1 MAAKKKVAKKATKP
15 AKKAVK
21 KAPAKK
27 ATAKKAVAKKAP
39 AKKVPAKKAV
49 AKKVTAKKAVA
60 KKAPVKKA
68 AAKKVTAPE
77 KKTPVKKR
85 VKRAKQKFGAAS
97 TASILGLSIGRGKK
111 SKVVKQPKTPSA
123 GKWEKHK
130 NVLIGLRERLT
141 DQRNGLAKESAK
153 EMESYGVHMADS
165 GTDNFDRDFNLSLF
179 SSDQD
184 VIYEIEEALKRI
196 ERGTYGVCELT
207 GKPIPQPRLT
217 AIPWTR
223 FRVDAQ
229 SELER
234 YGAVQNR
241 SLGQLGTITTP
252 GAATKDKVEADL
264 PEPKSKK
271 E

>member
-1 MAAKKKVAKKATKP
+1 MAAKKKVAKKTTKT
-15 AKKAVK
+15 AKKAANKAPSKKAAAK
-21 KAPAKK
+21 KAP
-27 ATAKKAVAKKAP
+27 AKKAVAKKA
-39 AKKVPAKKAV
+39 AAKKAATKKTV
-49 AKKVTAKKAVA
+49 AKEAV
-60 KKAPVKKA
+60 PEKA
-68 AAKKVTAPE
+68 A
-77 KKTPVKKR
+77 PVKKR

-97 TASILGLSIGRGKK
+97 TASILGLPSGGGKK
-111 SKVVKQPKTPSA
+111 SKAVKRPKPPSA

-130 NVLIGLRERLT
+130 NLLIGLRKRLT

-165 GTDNFDRDFNLSLF
+165 GTDNFDRDFNLSLL

-196 ERGTYGVCELT
+196 ERGTYGDCELT
-207 GKPIPQPRLT
+207 GKPIPQPRLS

-252 GAATKDKVEADL
+252 GSANKDKVEAEL

-271 E
+271 D

>member
-1 MAAKKKVAKKATKP
+1 MAAKKKVAKKTTKT

-27 ATAKKAVAKKAP
+27 AVAKKAAAKKAVAKKAVAKKAP
-39 AKKVPAKKAV
+39 AKKAA
-49 AKKVTAKKAVA
+49 A
-60 KKAPVKKA
+60 KKA
-68 AAKKVTAPE
+68 AAKKAPAKKAASE
-77 KKTPVKKR
+77 KAAPAKKR
-85 VKRAKQKFGAAS
+85 VKRAKQKFGTAS
-97 TASILGLSIGRGKK
+97 TASILGLPVKGGSKG
-111 SKVVKQPKTPSA
+111 KVVKRPKTPSA

-130 NVLIGLRERLT
+130 NLLIGLRERLT

-165 GTDNFDRDFNLSLF
+165 GTDNFDRDFNLSLL

-252 GAATKDKVEADL
+252 GAATKDKVEAEL

>member
-1 MAAKKKVAKKATKP
+1 MAAKKKVAKKATKT

-39 AKKVPAKKAV
+39 AKKAP
-49 AKKVTAKKAVA
+49 AKKAVA
-60 KKAPVKKA
+60 KKAPAKKA
-68 AAKKVTAPE
+68 AAKKVAAPE
-77 KKTPVKKR
+77 KETPVKKR

-97 TASILGLSIGRGKK
+97 TASILGLPTGRGKK
-111 SKVVKQPKTPSA
+111 SKAVKQPKTPSA

-130 NVLIGLRERLT
+130 NLLIGLRERLT

-165 GTDNFDRDFNLSLF
+165 GTDNFDRDFNLSLL

-234 YGAVQNR
+234 YGAVQGR